1 VLNLLERGGILGAFF
16 LLGGTVL
23 FLAGLGCLI
32 LVFASVAGRLKTSVS
47 SSVYF
52 RPKGSYRDAILAG
65 VGIALIVSS
74 QGFYWFC
81 TEIEKF
87 IPFDESVPEVRV
99 GFLYEEFRTPR
110 MIVQSTDQNLQLGA
124 QMVPLEGDSAM
135 IGVETLTWGRL
146 GRMVGLK
153 DCYHVNGI
161 YYRDTNAVSTLLGY
175 QIPDYALNGGPS
187 GFLSVTGVLGKLVP
201 GEVKFILSDP
211 LMANAKAE
219 YFLQIRPTTIYSSR
233 TVDNKPVASYSK

>member
-1 VLNLLERGGILGAFF
+1 LGAFF

-52 RPKGSYRDAILAG
+52 RPRGSYRDAILAG
-65 VGIALIVSS
+65 AGIALIISS

-87 IPFDESVPEVRV
+87 IPFDESVPEVRI
-99 GFLYEEFRTPR
+99 GFLFEELRTPR
-110 MIVQSTDQNLQLGA
+110 MIVQSTDQNQQSGE

-135 IGVETLTWGRL
+135 IGVETLTWGRF
-146 GRMVGLK
+146 GRMLGLK

-161 YYRDTNAVSTLLGY
+161 YYKDTGAVSASMGY
-175 QIPDYALNGGPS
+175 QIPDYVLNGGPS
-187 GFLSVTGVLGKLVP
+187 GFMSVTGLLSKIVP
-201 GEVKFILSDP
+201 GDLKFLKSEPFIASS
-211 LMANAKAE
+211 KTE
-219 YFLQIRPTTIYSSR
+219 YFLQISPTTIYSSR
-233 TVDNKPVASYSK
+233 TVDNKPVASYPK

>member
-1 VLNLLERGGILGAFF
+1 MGAFF

-32 LVFASVAGRLKTSVS
+32 LVFASVAGRLKTSAS

-65 VGIALIVSS
+65 AGIALIISS

-87 IPFDESVPEVRV
+87 IPFDESVPEVRI

-110 MIVQSTDQNLQLGA
+110 MIVQSTDQNHQFGA
-124 QMVPLEGDSAM
+124 QMAPLEGDSAM
-135 IGVETLTWGRL
+135 IGVETLTWGRF
-146 GRMVGLK
+146 GRMLGLK

-161 YYRDTNAVSTLLGY
+161 YYRDTGPASASLGY
-175 QIPDYALNGGPS
+175 QIPDYALHGGPS
-187 GFLSVTGVLGKLVP
+187 GFMSVTGILSKIVP
-201 GEVKFILSDP
+201 GDLKF
-211 LMANAKAE
+211 LMSEPFVANAKAE
-219 YFLQIRPTTIYSSR
+219 YFLQISPTTIYSSR
-233 TVDNKPVASYSK
+233 IVDKKPVASYSK

>member
-1 VLNLLERGGILGAFF
+1 MGAFF

-32 LVFASVAGRLKTSVS
+32 LVFVSVAGRIKISVS

-52 RPKGSYRDAILAG
+52 RAKGSYRDAILAG
-65 VGIALIVSS
+65 AGIALIISS
-74 QGFYWFC
+74 QGSYWFC

-99 GFLYEEFRTPR
+99 GFLFEEFRTPR
-110 MIVQSTDQNLQLGA
+110 MIVQSTDQNLQFGA

-135 IGVETLTWGRL
+135 IGVETLTWGRI
-146 GRMVGLK
+146 GRMLGLK

-161 YYRDTNAVSTLLGY
+161 YYKDTGAVSAPTGY

-187 GFLSVTGVLGKLVP
+187 GFMTVTGLLSKMVP
-201 GEVKFILSDP
+201 GDLKFLKSEP
-211 LMANAKAE
+211 FTANAKTE
-219 YFLQIRPTTIYSSR
+219 YFLQISPTTIYSSR

>member
-1 VLNLLERGGILGAFF
+1 MGAFF

-32 LVFASVAGRLKTSVS
+32 LVFASVAGRLKTSAG

-52 RPKGSYRDAILAG
+52 RRKSSYRDAILAG
-65 VGIALIVSS
+65 AGIALIISS
-74 QGFYWFC
+74 QGAYWFC
-81 TEIEKF
+81 AEIEKF
-87 IPFDESVPEVRV
+87 IPFEESVPEVRI

-110 MIVQSTDQNLQLGA
+110 MTVQSTDQNHQFGA

-135 IGVETLTWGRL
+135 IGVETLTWGRF
-146 GRMVGLK
+146 GRMLGLK

-161 YYRDTNAVSTLLGY
+161 YYKDTGAVSAQTRY

-187 GFLSVTGVLGKLVP
+187 GFISVTGVLSKMVP
-201 GEVKFILSDP
+201 GDLKF
-211 LMANAKAE
+211 LMSEPFIANAKAE
-219 YFLQIRPTTIYSSR
+219 YFLQISPTTIYSSR
-233 TVDNKPVASYSK
+233 MVDNKPVASYSK

>member
-1 VLNLLERGGILGAFF
+1 MGAFF

-32 LVFASVAGRLKTSVS
+32 LVFASVAGRLSTSVS

-52 RPKGSYRDAILAG
+52 RNKGSYRDAILAG
-65 VGIALIVSS
+65 AGIALIISS

-87 IPFDESVPEVRV
+87 TPFDESIPEVRI
-99 GFLYEEFRTPR
+99 GFLFEEFRTPR
-110 MIVQSTDQNLQLGA
+110 MIVQSTDQNLQFGA

-135 IGVETLTWGRL
+135 IGVETLTWGRF
-146 GRMVGLK
+146 GRMLGLK

-161 YYRDTNAVSTLLGY
+161 YYRDTGTMSTPTGY

-187 GFLSVTGVLGKLVP
+187 GFMSVTGLLSRIVP
-201 GEVKFILSDP
+201 GDLKF
-211 LMANAKAE
+211 LMSEPFVTTAKAE
-219 YFLQIRPTTIYSSR
+219 YFLQVSPTTIYSSR
-233 TVDNKPVASYSK
+233 MVDNKPVASYSK

>member
-1 VLNLLERGGILGAFF
+1 LGAFF

-23 FLAGLGCLI
+23 FLAGLGCLV
-32 LVFASVAGRLKTSVS
+32 LVFASVVGRLSTTVS

-65 VGIALIVSS
+65 AGIALIVGS

-124 QMVPLEGDSAM
+124 QMVPLGEESAM
-135 IGVETLTWGRL
+135 IGVETLTWGRF
-146 GRMVGLK
+146 GRMLGLK

-161 YYRDTNAVSTLLGY
+161 YYRDTSAVSEQLGY
-175 QIPDYALNGGPS
+175 QIPDYVLNGGPS
-187 GFLSVTGVLGKLVP
+187 GFMSITGLLSKMVP
-201 GEVKFILSDP
+201 GDLKFLLSQP
-211 LMANAKAE
+211 FAASAKAE
-219 YFLQIRPTTIYSSR
+219 YFLQISPTTIYSSR
-233 TVDNKPVASYSK
+233 TVDNKPVASYPK

>member
-1 VLNLLERGGILGAFF
+1 MGAFF

-52 RPKGSYRDAILAG
+52 RAKGSYRDAILAG
-65 VGIALIVSS
+65 VGIALIISS
-74 QGFYWFC
+74 QGSYWFC

-87 IPFDESVPEVRV
+87 IPFEESIPEVRI
-99 GFLYEEFRTPR
+99 GFLFEEFRTPR
-110 MIVQSTDQNLQLGA
+110 MIVQSTDQNLQFGA
-124 QMVPLEGDSAM
+124 QMVPLEGDGAM
-135 IGVETLTWGRL
+135 IGVETLTWGRF
-146 GRMVGLK
+146 GRMLGLK

-161 YYRDTNAVSTLLGY
+161 FYKDTGAVSAQTGY
-175 QIPDYALNGGPS
+175 QIADYAINGGPS
-187 GFLSVTGVLGKLVP
+187 GFMSVTGILGKLVP
-201 GEVKFILSDP
+201 GDVKFLLSEP
-211 LMANAKAE
+211 FVANAKAE
-219 YFLQIRPTTIYSSR
+219 YFLQISPTTIYSSR

>member
-1 VLNLLERGGILGAFF
+1 MGAFF

-52 RPKGSYRDAILAG
+52 RSKGSYRDAILAG
-65 VGIALIVSS
+65 AGIALIISS

-87 IPFDESVPEVRV
+87 IPFDESVPEVRI
-99 GFLYEEFRTPR
+99 GFLFEEFRTPR
-110 MIVQSTDQNLQLGA
+110 MIVQSTDQNLQFGA

-135 IGVETLTWGRL
+135 IGVETLTWGRF
-146 GRMVGLK
+146 GRMLGLK

-161 YYRDTNAVSTLLGY
+161 YYRDTGAASAPMGF
-175 QIPDYALNGGPS
+175 QIPDYVLNGGPS
-187 GFLSVTGVLGKLVP
+187 GFMSVTGLLSKIVP
-201 GEVKFILSDP
+201 GDLKFLISEP
-211 LMANAKAE
+211 FMANAKAE
-219 YFLQIRPTTIYSSR
+219 YFLQISPTTIYSSR

>member
-1 VLNLLERGGILGAFF
+1 MGAFF

-23 FLAGLGCLI
+23 FLAGLGCLV
-32 LVFASVAGRLKTSVS
+32 LVFASVVGRLSTTVS

-65 VGIALIVSS
+65 AGIALIVGS

-87 IPFDESVPEVRV
+87 IPFDESVPEVRI

-124 QMVPLEGDSAM
+124 QMVPLGEESAM
-135 IGVETLTWGRL
+135 VGVETLTWGRF
-146 GRMVGLK
+146 GRMLGLK

-161 YYRDTNAVSTLLGY
+161 YYKDTSAASAQLGY
-175 QIPDYALNGGPS
+175 QIPDYVLHGGPS
-187 GFLSVTGVLGKLVP
+187 GFMSITGLLSKIVP
-201 GEVKFILSDP
+201 GDLKF
-211 LMANAKAE
+211 LMSEPFMASAKAE
-219 YFLQIRPTTIYSSR
+219 YFLQISPTTIYSSR

>member
-32 LVFASVAGRLKTSVS
+32 LVFVSVAGRLKTSVS

-52 RPKGSYRDAILAG
+52 RAKGSYRDAILAG
-65 VGIALIVSS
+65 AGIALIISS

-87 IPFDESVPEVRV
+87 LPFDESVPEVRIE
-99 GFLYEEFRTPR
+99 FLFEEYRTPR
-110 MIVQSTDQNLQLGA
+110 MIVQSTDQNLQFGA

-135 IGVETLTWGRL
+135 IGVETLTWGRV
-146 GRMVGLK
+146 GRMLGLK
-153 DCYHVNGI
+153 DCYHINGI
-161 YYRDTNAVSTLLGY
+161 YYKETGATSASTGY
-175 QIPDYALNGGPS
+175 QIPDYVLHGGPS
-187 GFLSVTGVLGKLVP
+187 GFMSVTGLLGKMMP
-201 GEVKFILSDP
+201 GDLKFLRSEPFI
-211 LMANAKAE
+211 ANAKAE
-219 YFLQIRPTTIYSSR
+219 YFLQISPTAIYSSR

>member
-1 VLNLLERGGILGAFF
+1 MGAFF

-32 LVFASVAGRLKTSVS
+32 LVFASVAGRLKASVS

-52 RPKGSYRDAILAG
+52 RPKGSYRDVILAG
-65 VGIALIVSS
+65 AGIALIIGS

-87 IPFDESVPEVRV
+87 IPFDESIPEVRI
-99 GFLYEEFRTPR
+99 GFLHEQFRTPR
-110 MIVQSTDQNLQLGA
+110 MIVQSTNQNHQFGA
-124 QMVPLEGDSAM
+124 QMVPLGGDSAM
-135 IGVETLTWGRL
+135 IGVEILTWGRF
-146 GRMVGLK
+146 GRMLGLK

-161 YYRDTNAVSTLLGY
+161 YYKDAAAASTPIGY

-187 GFLSVTGVLGKLVP
+187 GFLSVTGILGKLVP
-201 GEVKFILSDP
+201 GNLEFIMSDP
-211 LMANAKAE
+211 FVSNVQAE
-219 YFLQIRPTTIYSSR
+219 YFLQISPTTIHSSR